1 MHSYQQAHLNFINP
15 QTIILYEF
23 TIDRLN
29 AVLTYIEFFKSSMT
43 DWELLTAIQDQMDK
57 YVISKQFINNL
68 YDIFTRN
75 CHRQSPVT
83 LASVTLAS
91 VKLYEIITE
100 LESKCKHDL
109 TNKQQ

>member
-1 MHSYQQAHLNFINP
+1 MESI
-15 QTIILYEF
+15 
-23 TIDRLN
+23 IDRLN

-43 DWELLTAIQDQMDK
+43 DCELLTAIQDQMDK
-57 YVISKQFINNL
+57 HDIPKQFIN
-68 YDIFTRN
+68 IFYNIYTTG
-75 CHRQSPVT
+75 PYIT
-83 LASVTLAS
+83 PGPVTLAS